1 MKVKAF
7 IVGAGLLIS
16 TCLSLA
22 QPYPNK
28 PVRFIVGFAAGS
40 SIENLTRLMLDDIS
54 KRTGAVFVV
63 EQRPG
68 ALGVIGMNAVAKA
81 PPDGYTLMP
90 SSSATHSSAPQ
101 LTKVATAD
109 PVKAF
114 THLGAIDRFDLML
127 VVNAN
132 SGIKTVEELVAEAKR
147 KNLNY
152 GYGSATGQVGGSA
165 FVRAAGIDKNVAGV
179 PYKSQPLA
187 LTDLI
192 GGQVQFATS
201 DLPSVKALIQSG
213 KLAALAVTGDK
224 RSELFPEVPTLA
236 ERGIKAEL
244 IGWVGM
250 AGPAGLPE
258 EVRTWWQQNIST
270 TLKQPAI
277 IEEFR
282 NRGVEPYQ
290 LFGPEFERFVAEQY
304 QVWGR
309 HIRDAGLKPE

>member
-1 MKVKAF
+1 MKIRAF
-7 IVGAGLLIS
+7 IAGMGLLLS
-16 TCLSLA
+16 GCLCFA
-22 QPYPNK
+22 QPYPSK
-28 PVRFIVGFAAGS
+28 PVHFIVGFAAGS
-40 SIENLTRLMLDDIS
+40 SIENLTRLLLDDIS

-68 ALGVIGMNAVAKA
+68 ALGIIGMNAVAKA

-109 PVKAF
+109 PVKDF
-114 THLGAIDRFDLML
+114 THLGAIDRFHLMV
-127 VVNAN
+127 VVNAG
-132 SGIKTVEELVAEAKR
+132 SGIKTVEELVEEAR
-147 KNLNY
+147 KKHLNY

-165 FVRAAGIDKNVAGV
+165 FVRAAGIDSRVTGV

-187 LTDLI
+187 LTDLL
-192 GGQVQFATS
+192 GNQVQFAAS
-201 DLPSVKALIQSG
+201 DLPSVDALIRNG
-213 KLAALAVTGDK
+213 KLTGLAVTGDK
-224 RSELFPEVPTLA
+224 RSALFPDVPTLT

-244 IGWVGM
+244 IGWVGI

-258 EVRTWWQQNIST
+258 EVRAWWQRNIST
-270 TLKQPAI
+270 TLSKPAI
-277 IEEFR
+277 VEELKT
-282 NRGVEPYQ
+282 RGVEPYL
-290 LFGPEFERFVAEQY
+290 LFGPAFEKFIADQY

>member
-1 MKVKAF
+1 MRIRAF
-7 IVGAGLLIS
+7 IAGLGLLIS
-16 TCLSLA
+16 SGACLS

-40 SIENLTRLMLDDIS
+40 SIENLTRLILDDIS
-54 KRTGAVFVV
+54 KRTDAVFVV

-68 ALGVIGMNAVAKA
+68 ALGVIGLNAVAKA

-109 PVKAF
+109 PVKDF

-127 VVNAN
+127 VVNGA
-132 SGIKTVEELVAEAKR
+132 SGVKTVEDLVSEAKT
-147 KNLNY
+147 KKLNY

-165 FVRAAGIDKNVAGV
+165 FVQAAGISGQVTGV

-187 LTDLI
+187 LTDLL

-201 DLPSVKALIQSG
+201 DLPSVKALVQNG
-213 KLAALAVTGDK
+213 KLTALAVTGDK
-224 RSELFPEVPTLA
+224 RSTLFPNVPTLT
-236 ERGIKAEL
+236 ERGVKAEL
-244 IGWVGM
+244 IGWVGF

-258 EVRTWWQQNIST
+258 EVRNWWQKNISI
-270 TLKQPAI
+270 TLNKPEI
-277 IEEFR
+277 IEELK
-282 NRGVEPYQ
+282 NRGVEPHL
-290 LFGPEFERFVAEQY
+290 LFGAAFERFVADQY

-309 HIRDAGLKPE
+309 HIREAGLKPE

>member
-1 MKVKAF
+1 MKIRAF
-7 IVGAGLLIS
+7 VAGLGLLVS
-16 TCLSLA
+16 TGICLA

-28 PVRFIVGFAAGS
+28 PVRFVTGFAAGS
-40 SIENLTRLMLDDIS
+40 SIENLSRILLDDIS

-68 ALGVIGMNAVAKA
+68 ALGIIGMNAVAKA

-109 PVKAF
+109 PVKDF
-114 THLGAIDRFDLML
+114 THLGAVDRFHLML
-127 VVNAN
+127 VVNGN
-132 SGIKTVEELVAEAKR
+132 SGIKTVEALVTEAK
-147 KNLNY
+147 KKHLNY

-165 FVRAAGIDKNVAGV
+165 FVHAAGIDSDVTGV

-187 LTDLI
+187 LTDLL
-192 GGQVQFATS
+192 GNQVQFATS
-201 DLPSVKALIQSG
+201 DLPSVDALVRNG
-213 KLAALAVTGDK
+213 KLTALAVTGDK
-224 RSELFPEVPTLA
+224 RSALFPEVPTLT

-244 IGWVGM
+244 IGWVGF

-258 EVRTWWQQNIST
+258 EVRTWWQRQISI
-270 TLKQPAI
+270 TLQKPAV
-277 IEEFR
+277 IEELR
-282 NRGVEPYQ
+282 TRGVEPFL
-290 LFGPEFERFVAEQY
+290 LFGPSFEKFIADQY

-309 HIRDAGLKPE
+309 HIREAGLKPE